1 MNITFRGQKSGK
13 KSAKQTGKQS
23 GKQGNVTL
31 DGNLTVGQAEGL
43 RILLIKALIDAEQVR
58 VDFGTVTDVDL
69 SCLQL
74 LCSAHRSAGRMK
86 RSISLSGDWP
96 ELFKKIVEEA
106 GYSRLSGCHLDVN
119 HNCLWVRG

>member
-1 MNITFRGQKSGK
+1 MDITFRDQQ
-13 KSAKQTGKQS
+13 A

-43 RILLIKALIDAEQVR
+43 RMLLIKALIGADQIR

-69 SCLQL
+69 SCIQL
-74 LCSAHRSAGRMK
+74 LCSAHRSAARMK
-86 RSISLSGDWP
+86 RNVALSGDWP

-106 GYSRLSGCHLDVN
+106 GYSRHSGCRLDVDSS
-119 HNCLWVRG
+119 CLWVSK